1 MMPAMVRCRMLAR
14 AAALIVLVLALAV
27 AGCGSDDGR
36 GDYVKALNQ
45 AQAQLR
51 QRFTK
56 LGSRITPTSTPKQ
69 DQRTLAAYEDV
80 VHSTV
85 NDLRAVDPPGGLDTL
100 HQRFVAELAGY
111 GTAVR
116 DARQRLDSD
125 NPRTILAAQSRLKA
139 SLARTG
145 QQLNAAIN
153 AINDKIKG

>member
-1 MMPAMVRCRMLAR
+1 MLAR
-14 AAALIVLVLALAV
+14 AAVLLVLAVALAA

-45 AQAQLR
+45 AQTQLQ

-69 DQRTLAAYEDV
+69 DQRTLSAYEDV
-80 VHSTV
+80 VHGTV
-85 NDLRAVDPPGGLDTL
+85 TDLKTVDPPSGLDTL
-100 HQRFVAELAGY
+100 HDRFVGELAGY

-125 NPRTILAAQSRLKA
+125 DPKTILAAQSALKA

-145 QQLNAAIN
+145 QRLNATISAIN
-153 AINDKIKG
+153 EKIKG